1 MWAYPKY
8 GAVWRLYLVSF
19 MFQSQILKGHGFI
32 QMEKRY
38 YKWNELWY
46 GMVWYGYGFIQI
58 EVIYFN
64 ISLFFFL
71 IS

>member
-32 QMEKRY
+32 QMDRRY

-46 GMVWYGYGFIQI
+46 GMGMDSYKLKLYI
-58 EVIYFN
+58 
-64 ISLFFFL
+64 LT
-71 IS
+71 